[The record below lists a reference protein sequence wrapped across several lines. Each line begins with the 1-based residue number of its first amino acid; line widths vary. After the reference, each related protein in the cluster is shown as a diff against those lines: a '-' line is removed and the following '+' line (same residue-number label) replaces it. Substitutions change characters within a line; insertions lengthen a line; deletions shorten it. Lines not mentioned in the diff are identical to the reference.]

1 MAKEQVTNMK
11 KLILSLFATI
21 VVLTVH
27 AQSGMK
33 KVYDEDVNPIEQ
45 IDQAIA
51 RAKSEGKFVICQVG
65 GNWCPWCLRFADFIT
80 NDSTI
85 NAVIEQNFV
94 FIHVNYHPRKAGE
107 VGKALMKRLNNAGRF
122 GFPVLVVLD
131 EQGNIIH
138 IQDSGYLEEDES
150 YNAKK
155 VLTFFRQWTPK
166 AVRGE

>member
-1 MAKEQVTNMK
+1 MMK
-11 KLILSLFATI
+11 KLFLFFALMAGM
-21 VVLTVH
+21 VFG
-27 AQSGMK
+27 AQAQV
-33 KVYDEDVNPIEQ
+33 KVYDEEVDAMAQIREAVEQ
-45 IDQAIA
+45 A
-51 RAKSEGKFVICQVG
+51 RESGRYVMCQVG

-138 IQDSGYLEEDES
+138 IQDSGYLEEDKS

-155 VLTFFRQWTPK
+155 VLTFFQQWTPK

>member
-1 MAKEQVTNMK
+1 MK
-11 KLILSLFATI
+11 KILTIVVIAVALFATA
-21 VVLTVH
+21 VN
-27 AQSGMK
+27 AQEQTAPK
-33 KVYDEDVNPIEQ
+33 KVYNEEINPLEQ

-51 RAKSEGKFVICQVG
+51 QAQTEGKYVICQVG

-138 IQDSGYLEEDES
+138 IQDSGYLEEDKS

-155 VLTFFRQWTPK
+155 VLTFFQQWTPK